1 MDGISVEA
9 VVVILGAN
17 LIVVGNRLGITTGED
32 LAEAAVGN
40 ATENVSPGG
49 VKENVV
55 LCVEDEYV
63 ALSEERNVEGERVV
77 SVGSGVDVGG
87 EVEKSVDEAA
97 DGSLV
102 LRALLGAGNV
112 VVSGTSGLLVGLAS
126 LEMEVLEMLVVA
138 GMTVVFSVKIYGTTC
153 STVVFLWVEVAGK
166 KA

>member
-17 LIVVGNRLGITTGED
+17 LIVVGNRLGITAGED

-63 ALSEERNVEGERVV
+63 ALSEEGNVEGERVV
-77 SVGSGVDVGG
+77 SVGSGMDTGG
-87 EVEKSVDEAA
+87 EVEKIVDGAA

-102 LRALLGAGNV
+102 LRGLLGAGNV
-112 VVSGTSGLLVGLAS
+112 VVSGTSGLLAS
-126 LEMEVLEMLVVA
+126 LEMEVLEMLVVVGIA
-138 GMTVVFSVKIYGTTC
+138 VVFSVMVYGTVC
-153 STVVFLWVEVAGK
+153 STVVFLRVEVAGK

>member
-9 VVVILGAN
+9 VVVIPGAN
-17 LIVVGNRLGITTGED
+17 LIVVGNRLGITAGED

-63 ALSEERNVEGERVV
+63 ALSEEGNVEGERVV
-77 SVGSGVDVGG
+77 SVGSGMDTGG
-87 EVEKSVDEAA
+87 EVEKIVDGAA

-102 LRALLGAGNV
+102 LRGLLGAGNV
-112 VVSGTSGLLVGLAS
+112 VVSGTSGLLAS
-126 LEMEVLEMLVVA
+126 LEMEVLEMLVVVGIA
-138 GMTVVFSVKIYGTTC
+138 VVFSVMVYGTAC
-153 STVVFLWVEVAGK
+153 STVVFLRVEVAGK

>member
-1 MDGISVEA
+1 MTCFCIKC
-9 VVVILGAN
+9 L
-17 LIVVGNRLGITTGED
+17 
-32 LAEAAVGN
+32 
-40 ATENVSPGG
+40 GG

-112 VVSGTSGLLVGLAS
+112 VVSGISGLLVGLAS
-126 LEMEVLEMLVVA
+126 LEMEVLEVLVADTV
-138 GMTVVFSVKIYGTTC
+138 GVVFSVVTDGTMC
-153 STVVFLWVEVAGK
+153 GTVVIL
-166 KA
+166 